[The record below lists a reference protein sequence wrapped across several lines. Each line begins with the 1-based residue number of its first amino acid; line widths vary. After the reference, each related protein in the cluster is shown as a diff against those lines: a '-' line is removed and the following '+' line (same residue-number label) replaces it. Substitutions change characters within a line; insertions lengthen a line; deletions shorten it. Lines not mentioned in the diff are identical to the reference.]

1 MLNKQTAG
9 KAVFILI
16 CAAILICGSSYVSS
30 KIFMQ
35 LHHLPQDQ
43 AGMFTIWQYWLVYHG
58 SSNKYVKLTVNL
70 CAFGPYLLGIAA
82 GAAAFMYRK
91 PQSLHGDARFA
102 RLNEIKKAGLIDPPK
117 GYDKTI
123 LVGKY
128 KNNYLTYGGYQF
140 VMLAAPTRS
149 GKGVGVVIPNCLNYS
164 DSLVVLDIKLENFDI
179 TSGFR
184 SEHGQEVYLFAPF
197 DVNGRTHRYNPLEYI
212 SSDPAERIGD
222 IDAIATALYSGGNEN
237 DKFWSE
243 NAKDLFRGLCLLVLE
258 HPDLPKTLGEIL
270 RQASGKGKPFKQ
282 HVQEMIAEGEE
293 KKRPYSS
300 ACVDALNR
308 IINNSDNTL
317 AGIVS
322 TFNAPLLIFQN
333 PRVDCATSANDFDL
347 RQVRRKKMTI
357 YLGITPDKLKDAAVL
372 VNLFFDQLLNLNTRV
387 LPSQDKS
394 LKYQCLL
401 ILDEFTAIGKVA
413 MIQQSISYQA
423 GYNMRVLTIIQNK
436 SQLEDKYGKSGALT
450 LMANHALMVMY
461 APSPV
466 VQSDANEYS
475 EMLGYQTVKAKN
487 KSRSF
492 GQQGSRSESESEQRR
507 ALMLPQELKELGQ
520 WREIVSLENCK
531 PILCDKIKYFE
542 DPAFTE
548 RANHPV
554 PSIPLQD
561 VDLFVAKLEDRKRDV
576 EASDFDDPNFVN
588 RIEDIDK
595 VPDLPDNISDFDTAE
610 INALVDNAAAAI
622 ADNVVKPVLDTTK
635 YQINADTAASMAQNM
650 FGSDDDE
657 DEEDEGFDLVAAPA
671 SSSADEQADV
681 LSMLDSLQG
690 KEPETE
696 TTSDADSPKDQ
707 SETPRDTEPYQI
719 EDEQN
724 IADSPLNDFGLSA
737 AADDEDSTDEGGPEM
752 QKDLTMF
759 GFGQEQESAIN
770 DFESQSKTRS

>member
-1 MLNKQTAG
+1 M
-9 KAVFILI
+9 
-16 CAAILICGSSYVSS
+16 
-30 KIFMQ
+30 
-35 LHHLPQDQ
+35 
-43 AGMFTIWQYWLVYHG
+43 
-58 SSNKYVKLTVNL
+58 
-70 CAFGPYLLGIAA
+70 
-82 GAAAFMYRK
+82 
-91 PQSLHGDARFA
+91 
-102 RLNEIKKAGLIDPPK
+102 
-117 GYDKTI
+117 
-123 LVGKY
+123 
-128 KNNYLTYGGYQF
+128 
-140 VMLAAPTRS
+140 
-149 GKGVGVVIPNCLNYS
+149 
-164 DSLVVLDIKLENFDI
+164 
-179 TSGFR
+179 
-184 SEHGQEVYLFAPF
+184 
-197 DVNGRTHRYNPLEYI
+197 
-212 SSDPAERIGD
+212 
-222 IDAIATALYSGGNEN
+222 
-237 DKFWSE
+237 
-243 NAKDLFRGLCLLVLE
+243 
-258 HPDLPKTLGEIL
+258 
-270 RQASGKGKPFKQ
+270 
-282 HVQEMIAEGEE
+282 
-293 KKRPYSS
+293 
-300 ACVDALNR
+300 
-308 IINNSDNTL
+308 
-317 AGIVS
+317 
-322 TFNAPLLIFQN
+322 
-333 PRVDCATSANDFDL
+333 
-347 RQVRRKKMTI
+347 
-357 YLGITPDKLKDAAVL
+357 
-372 VNLFFDQLLNLNTRV
+372 
-387 LPSQDKS
+387 
-394 LKYQCLL
+394 
-401 ILDEFTAIGKVA
+401 
-413 MIQQSISYQA
+413 
-423 GYNMRVLTIIQNK
+423 
-436 SQLEDKYGKSGALT
+436 
-450 LMANHALMVMY
+450 
-461 APSPV
+461 
-466 VQSDANEYS
+466 
-475 EMLGYQTVKAKN
+475 
-487 KSRSF
+487 
-492 GQQGSRSESESEQRR
+492 
-507 ALMLPQELKELGQ
+507 
-520 WREIVSLENCK
+520 ENCK